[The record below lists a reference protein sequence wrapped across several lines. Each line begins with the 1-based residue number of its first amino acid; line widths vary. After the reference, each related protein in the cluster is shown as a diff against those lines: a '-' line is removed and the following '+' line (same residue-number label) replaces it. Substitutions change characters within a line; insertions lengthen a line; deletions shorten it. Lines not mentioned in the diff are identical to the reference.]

1 MSLRQALAPIVDFV
15 FPPRCP
21 ACGEAIVADASGD
34 DALCAQCW
42 SQMRLPGEPSCATC
56 QHPFGADHFGADAQ
70 CARCLAQP
78 PEHDGIVAAA
88 IYGDVS
94 RDLVLALKHGGR
106 IALARAM
113 GRSLA
118 ARIGDRADDGVGGG
132 PLVVPVPLHRGR
144 LWRRGYNQSA
154 LIARSLAR
162 ARQWQVVPDLL
173 RRVKATPTLGGLDQ
187 QQRRQALAGA
197 IAVRH
202 GMDHA
207 LRGRTVVLVDDVLT
221 SGATSDACVRA
232 LRGAGASRVVIA
244 CYARAVAADPVSP
257 LRSGDP
263 ATLNAKTPGINDPG
277 RPA

>member
-1 MSLRQALAPIVDFV
+1 MSLRHAFAPIIDFV

-21 ACGEAIVADASGD
+21 ACGEAIVADDDGD
-34 DALCAQCW
+34 DALCAPCW
-42 SQMRLPGEPSCATC
+42 SRLRLPGEPSCATC
-56 QHPFGADHFGADAQ
+56 QHPFGADHFGAEAQ

-78 PEHDGIVAAA
+78 PLHDGIVAAA

-118 ARIGDRADDGVGGG
+118 ARIGHRAQAAGHGS

-144 LWRRGYNQSA
+144 LWHRGYNQSA

-162 ARQWQVVPDLL
+162 ARGWQAMPDLL
-173 RRVKATPTLGGLDQ
+173 QRVRATPTLGGLDPR
-187 QQRRQALAGA
+187 QRREALAGA
-197 IAVRH
+197 IVVRK
-202 GMDHA
+202 DHEAA
-207 LRGRTVVLVDDVLT
+207 LEGRAVVLVDDVLT

-232 LRGAGASRVVIA
+232 LRAAGAGRVVIA
-244 CYARAVAADPVSP
+244 CYARVVAADPVAP
-257 LRSGDP
+257 LGGK
-263 ATLNAKTPGINDPG
+263 AKANAETPGIADPG
-277 RPA
+277 RFA